1 MPDFSACIWL
11 TITLLY
17 RHPADMG
24 SKGFFFRHRDWMECW
39 GLNIVICKDTQRP
52 SRAGIPLVRIAH
64 SFCSPSIKL
73 GLSKHD
79 IFLSHSRGQK
89 DFVEQ
94 LCVDLEAQ
102 GYSPFF
108 DGRLNSLPK
117 GKEFAPL
124 ILKAAQ
130 HCHVAVIVL
139 SQDYL
144 ISKWPM
150 IELSEC
156 HAAEQAG
163 NQALNLLPL
172 FFKSSV
178 HDLDDQAIKERWM
191 STWKEYESEDKR
203 IDVAKWC
210 EAVRALRKVNG
221 IVNGIVFGKHS
232 TTEVAY
238 RKEIVQSICILLP
251 PDLVDHA
258 SSKNVVVYDR
268 TYPPGVEILRE
279 DPLASKLKS
288 LSMKTRRDKKCKVK
302 VEIAELTGS
311 RCGPCTCHWTW
322 HSNQT
327 WMVEAILS

>member
-1 MPDFSACIWL
+1 MKLNESPSVTPPTCGI
-11 TITLLY
+11 
-17 RHPADMG
+17 
-24 SKGFFFRHRDWMECW
+24 SKC
-39 GLNIVICKDTQRP
+39 

-102 GYSPFF
+102 
-108 DGRLNSLPK
+108 
-117 GKEFAPL
+117 
-124 ILKAAQ
+124 
-130 HCHVAVIVL
+130 
-139 SQDYL
+139 
-144 ISKWPM
+144 
-150 IELSEC
+150 
-156 HAAEQAG
+156 G

>member
-1 MPDFSACIWL
+1 MGFSPFCI
-11 TITLLY
+11 
-17 RHPADMG
+17 
-24 SKGFFFRHRDWMECW
+24 
-39 GLNIVICKDTQRP
+39 V
-52 SRAGIPLVRIAH
+52 
-64 SFCSPSIKL
+64 CSPSIKL